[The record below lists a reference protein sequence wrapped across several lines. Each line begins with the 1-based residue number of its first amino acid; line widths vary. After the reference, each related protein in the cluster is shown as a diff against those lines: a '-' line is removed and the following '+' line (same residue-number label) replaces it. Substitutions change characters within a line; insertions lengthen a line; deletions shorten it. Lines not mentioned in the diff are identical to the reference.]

1 MYNPNGLNEKMGSYI
16 ENYTPLR
23 RAKNKVTALYHGLH
37 PSVGM
42 PSCIQNVAKHIVPR
56 TSPINVLDRIHG
68 KFPDISI
75 CGCAIE
81 YDLQQPER
89 MKGPGKAVAECGGNT
104 A

>member
-16 ENYTPLR
+16 EYYTPLK
-23 RAKNKVTALYHGLH
+23 RAKNKLIALYHSLH

-42 PSCIQNVAKHIVPR
+42 LSCIQNVAKYIVPR

-68 KFPDISI
+68 KLPDISI

-89 MKGPGKAVAECGGNT
+89 LKGAGKAVAECAGS
-104 A
+104 AA